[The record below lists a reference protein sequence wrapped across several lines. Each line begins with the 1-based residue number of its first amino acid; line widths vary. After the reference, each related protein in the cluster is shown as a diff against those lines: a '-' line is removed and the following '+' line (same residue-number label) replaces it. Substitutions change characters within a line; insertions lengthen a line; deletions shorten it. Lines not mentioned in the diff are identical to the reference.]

1 LENASMQEPAKAS
14 NADSVNTEYEVKTTS
29 GTKLNIEVRAANPKS
44 LFDPF
49 ITIEDATGR
58 MIQACR
64 NRSDD
69 DIPLPGIAD
78 TTPQSFDDMCVNG
91 GFGSSETKS
100 ELEILVPGQPGTS
113 TELHVRIDNWN
124 GRRVN
129 SSDYLVTVNPA
140 AE

>member
-1 LENASMQEPAKAS
+1 MRGPVKTSGKIENARYDVHATP
-14 NADSVNTEYEVKTTS
+14 
-29 GTKLNIEVRAANPKS
+29 GTKLDIEVRAANPKG

-49 ITIEDATGR
+49 ITIEDAAGN
-58 MIQACR
+58 MIQTCR

-69 DIPLPGIAD
+69 NIPLPGIAD
-78 TTPQSFDDMCVNG
+78 ATPQNFDDMCVNG
-91 GFGSSETKS
+91 GYRSSETKS

-113 TELHVRIDNWN
+113 TELRVRIDNWN

-129 SSDYLVTVNPA
+129 SSDYLVTINRA